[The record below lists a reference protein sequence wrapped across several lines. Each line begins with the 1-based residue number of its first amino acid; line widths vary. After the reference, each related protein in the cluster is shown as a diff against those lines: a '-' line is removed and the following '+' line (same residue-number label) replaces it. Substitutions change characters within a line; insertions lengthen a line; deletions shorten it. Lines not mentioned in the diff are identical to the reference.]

1 MQIQLLNPKLRTSR
15 LRFINSLHP
24 PIHKLRLSKVIFYN
38 WLLLLSLTGAGL
50 LFPARVTAQAQ
61 IQNQGA
67 DYDFGKQIRF
77 HAMLTSESPPKSTTI
92 LINTPLEGETISG
105 TVLAKEISD
114 TDYELS
120 YNLDLEKQ
128 PINPFSK
135 VTYRYRMLYPDGNTY
150 TSPEFSFD
158 YIDNRFQWE
167 QSEAKPFRIHWF
179 KQADSAFPEN
189 VSKVAAAGLQQVQ
202 SLIQGKTPEAIDI
215 YAYPSSTLMQEA
227 LVLSGQNWIAGH
239 ADPSLGVMILS
250 IPPRPDQYI
259 SMQQIIPHELM
270 HIMLYQRNP
279 AGYANLPVWLNQGLA
294 SIAELYP
301 NPDYTTILEN
311 DYKKNALLPMAS
323 LCEIFPR
330 DASSALLAYAQSA
343 SFVRYL
349 HGQYG
354 TEGLQKLIDAQSDRK
369 DCAAG
374 VQAAL
379 GIPLSQVEQQW
390 RKVTFGEDTTQVAI
404 KNLIPWAVL
413 LVLVLAAPLGI
424 ALLLLVIRPARRN
437 PPSVP
442 AADSRDGR

>member
-1 MQIQLLNPKLRTSR
+1 MSQ
-15 LRFINSLHP
+15 
-24 PIHKLRLSKVIFYN
+24 
-38 WLLLLSLTGAGL
+38 
-50 LFPARVTAQAQ
+50 
-61 IQNQGA
+61 
-67 DYDFGKQIRF
+67 
-77 HAMLTSESPPKSTTI
+77 
-92 LINTPLEGETISG
+92 TISG
-105 TVLAKEISD
+105 TVLAKAIND
-114 TDYELS
+114 TDYKLS

-135 VTYRYRMLYPDGNTY
+135 VSYRYELLYPDGNTY
-150 TSPEFSFD
+150 TSPEYSFD
-158 YIDNRFQWE
+158 YIDNRYKWE

-179 KQADSAFPEN
+179 QQTDSEFAEN

-259 SMQQIIPHELM
+259 YMQQIIPHELM

-279 AGYANLPVWLNQGLA
+279 SGYANLPVWLNEGLA

-354 TEGLQKLIDAQSDRK
+354 TEGLQKLVDAQTDRK

-390 RKVTFGEDTTQVAI
+390 RQVTFGEDTTQVAI
-404 KNLIPWAVL
+404 NNLIPWALL

-437 PPSVP
+437 PSSVS
-442 AADSRDGR
+442 AADSSDGR